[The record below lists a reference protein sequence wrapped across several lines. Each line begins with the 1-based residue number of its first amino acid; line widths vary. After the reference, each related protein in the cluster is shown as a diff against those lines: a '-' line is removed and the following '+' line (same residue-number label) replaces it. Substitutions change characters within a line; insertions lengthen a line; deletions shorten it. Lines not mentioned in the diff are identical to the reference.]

1 MESETGIPPSVYITI
16 LAAFLLTMVV
26 GIIFPDLSLNII
38 AEIIGAILT
47 LFIIDRL
54 ILNDKRKKWLI
65 VKDEIEYLL
74 ARVVNRLRQKIS
86 EQIFFYKPSFQ
97 AKDQKEFEHL
107 IREDREKW
115 LKNLSAMNDKELL
128 KLTNKKIFTGDFNE
142 YFEERAEELWKIMNM
157 KYADYFPPA
166 VVQNVIELVVTLKDL
181 CSYIRI
187 YQKRKTY
194 KNKNKYYKIS
204 GEEGVI
210 FSIRKIINLLIE
222 LKRLGY
228 SEVPKKE

>member
-1 MESETGIPPSVYITI
+1 MGSETGIPLSVYITV
-16 LAAFLLTMVV
+16 LAAFILTGMIGV
-26 GIIFPDLSLNII
+26 IFPDLSLNII

-74 ARVVNRLRQKIS
+74 ARIVNRLRQKIA
-86 EQIFFYKPSFQ
+86 EQIFFYKPDFK

-115 LKNLSAMNDKELL
+115 LRTLSAMSDKELL
-128 KLTNKKIFTGDFNE
+128 RLINKKIFTGDLNE

-166 VVQNVIELVVTLKDL
+166 VVQNVIELVVTLRDL
-181 CSYIRI
+181 CSYVRI
-187 YQKRKTY
+187 YQKTKTY
-194 KNKNKYYKIS
+194 KDEKKYYKRS